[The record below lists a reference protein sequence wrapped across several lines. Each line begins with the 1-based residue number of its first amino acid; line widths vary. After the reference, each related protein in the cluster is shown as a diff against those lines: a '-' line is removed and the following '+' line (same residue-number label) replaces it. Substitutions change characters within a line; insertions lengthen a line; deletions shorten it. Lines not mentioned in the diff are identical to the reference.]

1 MNLFDQ
7 YGIHEVANVTIE
19 SIHKKKDGSGDIY
32 YVPALY
38 LDTLKVSTVEKSAEN
53 TWAQGGIGNSRLISW
68 DYGKT
73 INLSLEDALVTP
85 ANLGLCWGGILS
97 ADWKN
102 ANVEIETGLRSLE
115 CANERISRTEKAFY
129 PRNDTVNAT
138 ISHLLPRDG
147 KEDIFYDQSGD
158 PVFLQRS
165 SILDGVNIK
174 GFGYVNSKPYKWFL
188 EIETAVKSVAV
199 VPDRFFSI
207 YGKSYP
213 IKRRQT
219 VAINQ
224 PSESFKY
231 EIIYLRGYDKYDD
244 ESPKARIIYHKQME
258 MGEETKACSTSDT
271 EALTYLNDAENYPYL
286 KLRVCWDGSVRAYLG
301 SKEVNWDLTRQIEDS
316 HATPDINWVEIP
328 QINTDQFRNI
338 DLWVRFDSI
347 NALSYYL
354 ITKYENN
361 IFDISPKIIKEGL
374 EKRPPYSYMT
384 AEYSSAPQ
392 MCSVSFKLKAG
403 TVVGIEPNQDTT
415 SMTDKERVESI
426 VPVTLTEDTDFSVAY
441 CIKEDDYQL
450 LSIID
455 NANGALR
462 VLKMAQNTG
471 NYNDWPRGQYEQR
484 LAFFDFSTVIP
495 SDFDDST
502 TISYVGMTTTSPTR
516 VYEEDGETLAPS
528 NFAGKDYWLK
538 DPSWTTDTECTPCC
552 KKDNLSRS
560 IWAYVNPKTMTPYD
574 DDYWFHQGEPYI
586 KKSLTLSTS
595 QNPVDAKKIYVQQ
608 GVFPGMYKITLETLI
623 RERET
628 GDDERVQIVLPL
640 CKIMS
645 NQSLTLQADGDP
657 TTFSMEVEVATPP
670 NGVPME
676 ITFFNV
682 EKETTTNCRGNK
694 IEKDGSTRIA
704 AK

>member
-38 LDTLKVSTVEKSAEN
+38 LDTLKVSTIEKSAEN
-53 TWAQGGIGNSRLISW
+53 TWAQGGVGNSRLISW

-102 ANVEIETGLRSLE
+102 ANVEIDSGLRSME

-165 SILDGVNIK
+165 SVLDGVNVK

-231 EIIYLRGYDKYDD
+231 EIIYLRGYDKYND
-244 ESPKARIIYHKQME
+244 ESPTARIIYHKQME
-258 MGEETKACSTSDT
+258 MGEDTKACSTSDT
-271 EALTYLNDAENYPYL
+271 EALTYLNDAEGYPYL

-328 QINTDQFRNI
+328 QINTDQFRGI

-374 EKRPPYSYMT
+374 ERRPPYSYRT
-384 AEYSSAPQ
+384 FSPSVADSFIAIVKINAGNTIGFKDITDSNAEYEYTT
-392 MCSVSFKLKAG
+392 L
-403 TVVGIEPNQDTT
+403 EEDTT
-415 SMTDKERVESI
+415 YNYFTLLGDTGDNVQLSVIDADGDILRRVE
-426 VPVTLTEDTDFSVAY
+426 VHYVDT
-441 CIKEDDYQL
+441 
-450 LSIID
+450 
-455 NANGALR
+455 
-462 VLKMAQNTG
+462 T
-471 NYNDWPRGQYEQR
+471 GQYEVDLSQIPIGEIEIV
-484 LAFFDFSTVIP
+484 STRGG
-495 SDFDDST
+495 
-502 TISYVGMTTTSPTR
+502 TISDAQR
-516 VYEEDGETLAPS
+516 VYEEDGETLSPS
-528 NFAGKDYWLK
+528 NFAGKDYWLR

-628 GDDERVQIVLPL
+628 GEDERVQIVLPL

-657 TTFSMEVEVATPP
+657 STFSMEVEVATPP

-682 EKETTTNCRGNK
+682 EKETTTNCKGNK